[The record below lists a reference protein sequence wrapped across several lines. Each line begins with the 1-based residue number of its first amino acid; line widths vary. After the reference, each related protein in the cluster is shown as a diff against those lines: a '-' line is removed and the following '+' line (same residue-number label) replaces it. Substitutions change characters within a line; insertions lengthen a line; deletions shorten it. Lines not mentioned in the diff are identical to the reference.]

1 MHDTPGDGASDV
13 VTIRRD
19 EAVLHITLNT
29 PANGN
34 LVSAQMGSAIIAALS
49 GLDPQVR
56 LVVLRGAGAD
66 FCAGRVSPTPAKGA
80 PPPSAERL
88 RQLVAQPALDL
99 YDAIQAAPAP
109 TLAVVQGRAT
119 GVGTALAAVCDIT
132 LAADDSRFQI
142 PEMERDIPPT
152 LVMAALCDRV
162 PLKTLSYLV
171 FSRREWSGREAQAG
185 GLVSHSVPAAQLEQE
200 AQDLIATLVGCSAV
214 ALRACKQY
222 LAHAPGM
229 TAQAASAF
237 AGHLAGT
244 ALSARY

>member
-1 MHDTPGDGASDV
+1 MNDATMNGENT
-13 VTIRRD
+13 VTVRRD
-19 EAVLHITLNT
+19 ESVLHLTLNT
-29 PANGN
+29 PDNGN
-34 LVSAQMGSAIIAALS
+34 LVSVTMGAAIIAALAN
-49 GLDPQVR
+49 LDPGVR

-66 FCAGRVSPTPAKGA
+66 FCAGRVSPTPAKGV

-99 YDAIQAAPAP
+99 YDAIKAAPAP
-109 TLAVVQGRAT
+109 TLAIVQGRAT
-119 GVGTALAAVCDIT
+119 GVGTALAAVCDLT
-132 LAADDSRFQI
+132 LVADDSRFQI

-162 PLKTLSYLV
+162 PVKTLSYLV

-185 GLVSHSVPAAQLEQE
+185 GLVSLSVPAAQLEEE
-200 AQDLIATLVGCSAV
+200 AQRLIATLAGCSPV

-222 LAHAPGM
+222 LAHAPSM
-229 TAQAASAF
+229 NPQAASAF